1 MNKNIDNINSTEE
14 SVKKA
19 LDIMECSTEISDRQ
33 LQEILEDEEGL
44 QACRDIMDS
53 SLFLQHKR
61 GIELPDVEIELGR
74 FKQKHHTVKMRSIR
88 WKTGIG
94 IAAMIAIIFGAY
106 YFINSVTNP
115 PAAPITV
122 FTADTTPQHI
132 TLQENNGE
140 KVVLDQ
146 KQSNSQI
153 LPKAIAAQSEKKEL
167 DYRQVVSTITQTHV
181 LTIPRGENFKV
192 VLCDG
197 TEVWLNANTN
207 FVYPTAFI
215 GNERIVSLE
224 GCLLYTSPSPR
235 D

>member
-106 YFINSVTNP
+106 YFPIN
-115 PAAPITV
+115 
-122 FTADTTPQHI
+122 
-132 TLQENNGE
+132 
-140 KVVLDQ
+140 
-146 KQSNSQI
+146 KQT
-153 LPKAIAAQSEKKEL
+153 
-167 DYRQVVSTITQTHV
+167 Y
-181 LTIPRGENFKV
+181 
-192 VLCDG
+192 
-197 TEVWLNANTN
+197 
-207 FVYPTAFI
+207 
-215 GNERIVSLE
+215 
-224 GCLLYTSPSPR
+224 
-235 D
+235 

>member
-153 LPKAIAAQSEKKEL
+153 LPKAIAAQSE
-167 DYRQVVSTITQTHV
+167 
-181 LTIPRGENFKV
+181 
-192 VLCDG
+192 
-197 TEVWLNANTN
+197 
-207 FVYPTAFI
+207 
-215 GNERIVSLE
+215 RIRL
-224 GCLLYTSPSPR
+224 
-235 D
+235 